1 MRVEISLA
9 EDNEDYFKHEGY
21 YDSYDDAIEALM
33 ILEYGDW
40 EIIDKYID
48 HILNLDK

>member
-9 EDNEDYFKHEGY
+9 EDYDENFEHEGY

-33 ILEYGDW
+33 ILKYGGS
-40 EIIDKYID
+40 EIIDKYLNAIL
-48 HILNLDK
+48 HIK

>member
-9 EDNEDYFKHEGY
+9 EDDKDYFEHEGY

-33 ILEYGDW
+33 ILKYGSL
-40 EIIDKYID
+40 EIVDKYLNAIL
-48 HILNLDK
+48 HIK

>member
-9 EDNEDYFKHEGY
+9 EDGNDNFEHEGY
-21 YDSYDDAIEALM
+21 YDSYDDAINALI
-33 ILEYGDW
+33 ILKYGGS

-48 HILNLDK
+48 AILHIK

>member
-9 EDNEDYFKHEGY
+9 EDDDEHFKHEGY
-21 YDSYDDAIEALM
+21 YDSYDEAIEALM
-33 ILEYGDW
+33 ILEYGDS

-48 HILNLDK
+48 AIIHCE

>member
-9 EDNEDYFKHEGY
+9 EDYDENFEHEGY
-21 YDSYDDAIEALM
+21 YDSYEDAIEALM
-33 ILEYGDW
+33 ILKYGSS

-48 HILNLDK
+48 AIIHCE